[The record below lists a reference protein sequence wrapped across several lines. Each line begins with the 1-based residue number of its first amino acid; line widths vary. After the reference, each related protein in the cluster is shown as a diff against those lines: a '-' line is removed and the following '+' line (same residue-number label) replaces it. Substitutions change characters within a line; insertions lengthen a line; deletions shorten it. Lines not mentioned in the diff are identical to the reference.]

1 MFLRATIRKK
11 DGKEHTYFSV
21 VKNKRVHGKRVVQ
34 RHVLYLGEINSSQE
48 WAWRKSIEVLDKVQK
63 APRSDSCLTAR
74 CHDTPPLA
82 LLLHGSREL
91 L

>member
-34 RHVLYLGEINSSQE
+34 RQCCI
-48 WAWRKSIEVLDKVQK
+48 WARST
-63 APRSDSCLTAR
+63 PRRSGRGVSRLR
-74 CHDTPPLA
+74 CWTKYRRHRGLIPA
-82 LLLHGSREL
+82 
-91 L
+91 

>member
-1 MFLRATIRKK
+1 
-11 DGKEHTYFSV
+11 
-21 VKNKRVHGKRVVQ
+21 
-34 RHVLYLGEINSSQE
+34 VLYLGEINTSQA

-74 CHDTPPLA
+74 CHDTPPVA